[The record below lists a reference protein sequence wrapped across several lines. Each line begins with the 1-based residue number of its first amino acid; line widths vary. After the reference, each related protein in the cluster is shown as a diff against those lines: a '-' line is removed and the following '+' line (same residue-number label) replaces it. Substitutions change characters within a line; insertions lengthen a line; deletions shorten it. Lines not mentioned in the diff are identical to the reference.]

1 MRTSRVFR
9 LLFRI
14 FIFLLTLSVTIVS
27 FLGGLSAVMI
37 LTNPNNI
44 GIDTANAEFN
54 LDYDLDGLHD
64 ANFTLPFNITNA
76 GYFDIENFQ
85 LRVELAMNYSH
96 VDYPIP
102 GVNGTKTVKIFENSQ
117 YFGTVPKGLVGNFN
131 FTGLFSDFLPGN
143 FPNMTDIDVF
153 QPFPLIEFY
162 ANLTIS
168 LDYSLGMHS
177 ISINVLNLQVG
188 EWP

>member
-1 MRTSRVFR
+1 MSASRVFR

-14 FIFLLTLSVTIVS
+14 FISLLTLSVTIVS
-27 FLGGLSAVMI
+27 ILGGMSAVMI

-44 GIDTANAEFN
+44 GIDTANADFN
-54 LDYDLDGLHD
+54 LDYDLGGLHD

-85 LRVELAMNYSH
+85 LSVELAMNYSH
-96 VDYPIP
+96 VDYPTP
-102 GVNGTKTVKIFENSQ
+102 GVNGTKTVKIFEKSQ
-117 YFGTVPKGLVGNFN
+117 NFGTIPKGLTGNFN
-131 FTGLFSDFLPGN
+131 FTGLFGDFLAGN
-143 FPNMTDIDVF
+143 FPNMSDIDVF
-153 QPFPLIEFY
+153 KPLPLLEFY
-162 ANLTIS
+162 ANFTIS

-177 ISINVLNLQVG
+177 ISIYVRDLQVG